1 MYVHT
6 SSYTVFIVWTRQD
19 DTKACALYKELC
31 ENKTE
36 NIYSTMAQRWSGVTP
51 SSHRNFAKFLR
62 TLFAEGGRLW
72 RHIND
77 RTTRD
82 FNNLEDALLR
92 SLVFDHK
99 EGRQP
104 WKQWAGRFHDRTPA
118 ELRSRA
124 RSKGLLS
131 TPEVR
136 RCSYGLNQGTR
147 CTNSRDTPGVTF
159 MMVPDISVVLQH
171 MCITEYSPHYIVCSD
186 HGQDNTIPISA
197 KNLPGRAS
205 GTM

>member
-19 DTKACALYKELC
+19 DTKACALYTERC
-31 ENKTE
+31 ENQTE

-82 FNNLEDALLR
+82 FNNLEDELLR

-104 WKQWAGRFHDRTPA
+104 WKQWAGRFYDRTPA

-124 RSKGLLS
+124 RTQEGFTLMIVIESNESPQSCRLEADSFSG
-131 TPEVR
+131 
-136 RCSYGLNQGTR
+136 GLNTTYISHTR
-147 CTNSRDTPGVTF
+147 SFVNVR
-159 MMVPDISVVLQH
+159 
-171 MCITEYSPHYIVCSD
+171 
-186 HGQDNTIPISA
+186 
-197 KNLPGRAS
+197 K
-205 GTM
+205 